1 MRGEGVSIVERIQN
15 DQKSALKAGE
25 KDRLSALRL
34 LSSEL
39 KNRRIELGRDLTDE
53 DAIEVLMK
61 ALKQRRESEEQFG
74 KGGRPELAAREAAEA
89 EVIRGYLPA
98 QLSDEELNAMV
109 DAAIAEAG
117 ATSMKD
123 MGAVMGRL
131 MPKLKGRAEG
141 AVVSARVKGRLG

>member
-1 MRGEGVSIVERIQN
+1 MSIVERIQA
-15 DQKSALKAGE
+15 DQRSALKAGE
-25 KDRLSALRL
+25 KERLSALRL

-61 ALKQRRESEEQFG
+61 ALKQRRESEEQYG
-74 KGGRPELAAREAAEA
+74 KGGRPELAARESAEA
-89 EVIRGYLPA
+89 DLIRGYLPE
-98 QLSDEELNAMV
+98 QLSDEELSALV

-141 AVVSARVKGRLG
+141 AVVSARVRERLG

>member
-1 MRGEGVSIVERIQN
+1 MSIVERIQN

-89 EVIRGYLPA
+89 EVIRGYLPT

-141 AVVSARVKGRLG
+141 AVVSARVKKRLG

>member
-1 MRGEGVSIVERIQN
+1 VSIVERIQN

-141 AVVSARVKGRLG
+141 AVVSARVKERLG